1 MIGRLAVEA
10 FLKSVILAFIIASL
24 VVAPISAQVQEAA
37 QPQQSQQGQ
46 SAAPPPAADQNQAQA
61 PAASQSPAQQTAAA
75 DYLSPRDLSAT
86 KGRDYSK
93 GQPWFPEFWKPY
105 QPLTL
110 PEPMLTNAPTI
121 EQLIRD
127 GKLMLSLDD
136 AISIALENNLD
147 ISLQRF
153 TPWIAQR
160 KCCAPR
166 RDRWPMAWALR
177 KP

>member
-1 MIGRLAVEA
+1 VNSRSKSAIRLQRFGEE
-10 FLKSVILAFIIASL
+10 KHDDRKTCRRSVSEVGDFWRSL
-24 VVAPISAQVQEAA
+24 LHAGVAPVSAQVQEAA

-46 SAAPPPAADQNQAQA
+46 SAAATASSGPESGAGTRSLPVPGAAKPLPP
-61 PAASQSPAQQTAAA
+61 TT
-75 DYLSPRDLSAT
+75 YPRETLSAT

-136 AISIALENNLD
+136 AISIALENN
-147 ISLQRF
+147 
-153 TPWIAQR
+153 
-160 KCCAPR
+160 
-166 RDRWPMAWALR
+166 
-177 KP
+177 